1 MDLSNPFRCIMQRLF
16 PNASIIADR
25 FHYVKL
31 FGECL
36 KRSRLDTCS
45 SLKDEKIAKSIK
57 KNLHLFDKYR
67 KDLDDQTEW
76 YDRHLKNTLPAEHML
91 NIYLNRMVQMNST
104 IAI

>member
-36 KRSRLDTCS
+36 KRQVL
-45 SLKDEKIAKSIK
+45 LV
-57 KNLHLFDKYR
+57 LH
-67 KDLDDQTEW
+67 
-76 YDRHLKNTLPAEHML
+76 
-91 NIYLNRMVQMNST
+91 
-104 IAI
+104 